1 MHQSWKMLAGQI
13 RKIQPNPWLKKFV
26 TKINSKLLPPIGDA
40 CMRMRPKLPNI
51 DVVSKEHQNFS
62 IETSG
67 LKINPC
73 WPDGIVECSC
83 CGVRCLEI
91 KCPHSYRNSNI
102 QHLNDN
108 DSYIYRDL
116 IQKIWSRKIMKT
128 ITKCNS
134 VISF

>member
-1 MHQSWKMLAGQI
+1 MKDACRTNQENPAKSLIKKICYKNKFQSIA
-13 RKIQPNPWLKKFV
+13 
-26 TKINSKLLPPIGDA
+26 PPIGDA
-40 CMRMRPKLPNI
+40 CMRPKLPNI

-102 QHLNDN
+102 QPLHDN
-108 DSYIYRDL
+108 DSYIYRGL
-116 IQKIWSRKIMKT
+116 IQKFWSRKIMNT